1 MPALSVTG
9 REQKGYRSRVIMVS
23 QSCVP
28 RVYGI
33 DCHAPGLFETARAL
47 LYTG

>member
-9 REQKGYRSRVIMVS
+9 REQKGCRCRVIMVS
-23 QSCVP
+23 QSFVP
-28 RVYGI
+28 RVYGV
-33 DCHAPGLFETARAL
+33 DVHAAGLFETERAL

>member
-9 REQKGYRSRVIMVS
+9 REQKGYRSRAIMVS